1 MLAKLKYRHRR
12 RVQCQRQQQQQEEDL
27 GRAGSGPIAKQS
39 GADAIGMRRQPAALP
54 PGSAPAEA
62 SCGTSTPDSLRP
74 TAAPDPLLTP
84 RFAVDARRRAVLRDD
99 HLLSA
104 TVDTMFVLQ
113 RILAER
119 DPDGR
124 EVVTRVM
131 ANASGLLR
139 CFVGV
144 SGGDAEAAAALV
156 LAYASW
162 CAAGLAPSDD
172 VRPLTASGAPLLDI
186 IEPESPADDGAGRP
200 VVAVVRDVRVL
211 GLLLDDFSL
220 DEVVGSHVA
229 RLERLLLSSAA
240 ARRHGV
246 GIVQDLSEM
255 SLSLVTRMLEP
266 RALLTQSRA
275 ARFLIGAFPC
285 TWASVVIVD
294 APMAFGGLWRVV
306 RNFFPADFADSVR
319 FVYRPDAARELKE
332 LFGRPVL

>member
-1 MLAKLKYRHRR
+1 MAQHTTRGVGRELRQTGMALRRH
-12 RVQCQRQQQQQEEDL
+12 
-27 GRAGSGPIAKQS
+27 
-39 GADAIGMRRQPAALP
+39 AAAAEASC
-54 PGSAPAEA
+54 SAPAEA
-62 SCGTSTPDSLRP
+62 SCSSSTPDLLRP
-74 TAAPDPLLTP
+74 TAAPDPMLAP
-84 RFAVDARRRAVLRDD
+84 RFTAEARRRAVLRDD
-99 HLLSA
+99 LAES
-104 TVDTMFVLQ
+104 TVDTLFVLQ

-119 DPDGR
+119 EPDGR
-124 EVVTRVM
+124 EVVLRVM

-144 SGGDAEAAAALV
+144 SGGDADEAAALV

-162 CAAGLAPSDD
+162 CAAGLAPRDD
-172 VRPLTASGAPLLDI
+172 VRPLASKGAPLVDI
-186 IEPESPADDGAGRP
+186 MEPEPTAEHADRP

-211 GLLLDDFSL
+211 GQLLDDFSL

-246 GIVQDLSEM
+246 GVVQDLSEM
-255 SLSLVTRMLEP
+255 SMSLVTRMLDP

-285 TWASVVIVD
+285 TWAAVVIVD

-306 RNFFPADFADSVR
+306 RHFFPADFADSVK
-319 FVYRPDAARELKE
+319 FLYRPEAARELEE